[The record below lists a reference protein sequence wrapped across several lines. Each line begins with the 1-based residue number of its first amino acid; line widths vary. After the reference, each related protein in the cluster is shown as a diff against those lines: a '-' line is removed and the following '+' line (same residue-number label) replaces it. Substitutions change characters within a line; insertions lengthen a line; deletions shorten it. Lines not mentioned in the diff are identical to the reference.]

1 MTLRSGGSKVAIG
14 NVCSISTFSF
24 CDVATLITIAV
35 ALPVFKCAD
44 KKTYIDDSFPNTFV
58 VLVEATI
65 SRNDRRFS
73 IRDLDLGPRLSARSF
88 CRCFC
93 ERILRAVSFSGDPF
107 PSVARLVWSNGACNI
122 FRTAILLYTCARARA
137 PTVHDGYSISS
148 SKISKISEI
157 SLPKGKKKRITI
169 DNNA

>member
-122 FRTAILLYTCARARA
+122 FRTAILLYTCARARSHCA
-137 PTVHDGYSISS
+137 RRIFDLFVENIKNIGNFSA
-148 SKISKISEI
+148 
-157 SLPKGKKKRITI
+157 KGEKKRITI